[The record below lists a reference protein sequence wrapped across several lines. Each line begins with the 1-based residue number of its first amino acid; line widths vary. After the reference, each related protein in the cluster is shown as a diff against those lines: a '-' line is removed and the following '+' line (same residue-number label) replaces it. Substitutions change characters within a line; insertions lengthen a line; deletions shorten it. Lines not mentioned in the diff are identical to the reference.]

1 MVNKAP
7 PRVHNRDIRI
17 KIDNTQIRQVKT
29 QKYLGIMLDS
39 QLKFES
45 HATYINR
52 KARSILMALRTKA
65 IRHWHVDNEKSL
77 LTIYSGALLPILSY
91 ASRIWIHRL
100 SHSKI
105 KRQFLSTHGIFC
117 RIITKAYR
125 SVSTDAAQVLA
136 GLAPIDIE
144 LERIHCHHELR
155 RGRNAFFQ
163 GELITNNTFLHPRH
177 LDEYLRL
184 KTEDIWQERWEQ
196 SSKGRT
202 TYRFL
207 PRVTVACP
215 LLDMP
220 LTREKTQTLTGHGNF
235 IAHLQRIGKDET
247 GHCPR
252 CEDALDDP
260 PHRILACPLF
270 TEAQTKIQELLRAW
284 PPDLTKITSICDNTI
299 FEILIT
305 AHDEQTQQN

>member
-1 MVNKAP
+1 
-7 PRVHNRDIRI
+7 
-17 KIDNTQIRQVKT
+17 
-29 QKYLGIMLDS
+29 
-39 QLKFES
+39 
-45 HATYINR
+45 
-52 KARSILMALRTKA
+52 MALRAKA

-77 LTIYSGALLPILSY
+77 LTIYSGVLLPILSY
-91 ASRIWIHRL
+91 ASWIWMHKL

-117 RIITKAYR
+117 RIITKAYQ

-155 RGRNAFFQ
+155 TGRSAFFQ

-202 TYRFL
+202 TYKFI
-207 PRVTVACP
+207 P
-215 LLDMP
+215 LCSP
-220 LTREKTQTLTGHGNF
+220 STKNRQRRYRTLSKVRRRPG
-235 IAHLQRIGKDET
+235 
-247 GHCPR
+247 
-252 CEDALDDP
+252 
-260 PHRILACPLF
+260 
-270 TEAQTKIQELLRAW
+270 
-284 PPDLTKITSICDNTI
+284 
-299 FEILIT
+299 
-305 AHDEQTQQN
+305 